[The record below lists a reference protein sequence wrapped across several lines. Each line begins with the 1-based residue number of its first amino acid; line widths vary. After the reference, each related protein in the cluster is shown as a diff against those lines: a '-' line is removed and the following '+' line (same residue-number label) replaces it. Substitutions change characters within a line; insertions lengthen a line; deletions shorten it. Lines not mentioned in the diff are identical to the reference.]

1 MFTKVLLLGIILSSF
16 VLSSSD
22 FKIACVAGYKKPIQ
36 EVLKAFEIQ
45 KGIKIDALYGNMQQS
60 IAHVLNSDIA
70 LIIGDKKYLSTNSK
84 LTISNYTLL
93 GYGKV
98 IVAFAK
104 GVETKNKI
112 EDLLD
117 PKITKIA
124 MPQPQKAIYGIA
136 GVEFLKNAK
145 IYHEVENKLF
155 VVATVPQA
163 MTYVITGEVD
173 AGIVNLTAALA
184 NQEKLGGY
192 LEIDEKFYTPIEIV
206 VGKLSSCQDEN
217 CQKFLDFLETNKA
230 KKILAKYG
238 L

>member
-136 GVEFLKNAK
+136 GEEFLKNAK
-145 IYHEVENKLF
+145 LYNTLKPKLYLVATIPQVSAYLMTQEVEAGILNITAYLANKEKF
-155 VVATVPQA
+155 SG
-163 MTYVITGEVD
+163 YIEVD
-173 AGIVNLTAALA
+173 SNL
-184 NQEKLGGY
+184 
-192 LEIDEKFYTPIEIV
+192 YTPIEIV
-206 VGKLSSCQDEN
+206 AAQLKCQN
-217 CQKFLDFLETNKA
+217 KACQEFVAFLESNDA
-230 KKILAKYG
+230 KKILKEHG